1 MQDHTNCRRSINH
14 RQICRIDASSKGPAS
29 KGPLVHGVHHV
40 LNLALPARVCW
51 PHPGPH
57 GSRSIVSPAW
67 RFWSCPEGGNGRSA
81 LQARNR
87 HRRLNGRTLQR
98 LTRIDS
104 KMSAAQYTPARAIHS
119 HACCRYCMFAR
130 APAVSLL
137 TIASL
142 SSYSMTLWLLGWPSW
157 IILTDTVARKSTLF
171 VPLMGRV
178 ALQEIV
184 SQGLGFPA
192 HIHQRLV

>member
-1 MQDHTNCRRSINH
+1 
-14 RQICRIDASSKGPAS
+14 
-29 KGPLVHGVHHV
+29 
-40 LNLALPARVCW
+40 
-51 PHPGPH
+51 
-57 GSRSIVSPAW
+57 
-67 RFWSCPEGGNGRSA
+67 
-81 LQARNR
+81 
-87 HRRLNGRTLQR
+87 
-98 LTRIDS
+98 
-104 KMSAAQYTPARAIHS
+104 
-119 HACCRYCMFAR
+119 MFAR

-178 ALQEIV
+178 ALQEFV